1 MTDVSDSELLAQFA
15 RHASEPAFA
24 ALVERHLALVHSV
37 ARRHT
42 ADPQQAQ
49 DIAQTVFII
58 LARKAG
64 TLGRNTILPGWLYH
78 TARLTAA
85 NWQRAEFRRRRRE
98 QETFMQSTSTEP
110 ESDAIWRELSPHL
123 EAAVAMLG
131 ADDRDA
137 LVLRY
142 FQNQS
147 MAGVAAALGLTEN
160 TAQKRVDRAL
170 EKLRKIFMKRGLTL
184 TAALIAGA
192 ISANSVQAA
201 PAGLAQ
207 TISSIAVAKGA
218 AASGSTLTL
227 IKGALK
233 IMAWTKTKTAIV
245 VGASLLLATGTTTLV
260 IQHQGSAGVRLRN
273 KVKYTSEQASV
284 QDVVQNLAKQA
295 GLRYNWRKSF
305 DQTDPICRQWV
316 RNLDIE
322 GKTCAQA
329 LEQVLKPVGLRYQ
342 VERGMVVLSRQ
353 PGGAAPAAGGADQ
366 ANPPLERKVKY
377 TSEQA
382 SVQEIVQNLAQQA
395 GLKYDWKKSFAQTDP
410 VCRQWVRNVSIE
422 DTTCAEA
429 LDQILKPVSLR
440 YQVADGVLVLSR

>member
-1 MTDVSDSELLAQFA
+1 
-15 RHASEPAFA
+15 
-24 ALVERHLALVHSV
+24 
-37 ARRHT
+37 
-42 ADPQQAQ
+42 
-49 DIAQTVFII
+49 
-58 LARKAG
+58 
-64 TLGRNTILPGWLYH
+64 
-78 TARLTAA
+78 
-85 NWQRAEFRRRRRE
+85 
-98 QETFMQSTSTEP
+98 
-110 ESDAIWRELSPHL
+110 
-123 EAAVAMLG
+123 
-131 ADDRDA
+131 
-137 LVLRY
+137 
-142 FQNQS
+142 
-147 MAGVAAALGLTEN
+147 
-160 TAQKRVDRAL
+160 
-170 EKLRKIFMKRGLTL
+170 MKRGLTL

-366 ANPPLERKVKY
+366 QQPTAADPANPPLERKVKY